1 MSINQTINNTLET
14 FIHNIFKE
22 GDGYIEL
29 RPCRDRGTGI
39 DNRARRWFATPTEF
53 IEKAPQVIDY
63 CRRKYLG
70 CFIGLLPR
78 EQAGKGSAEFVGF
91 GRVVWADLDAK
102 DYAGGKK
109 EALEQ
114 IHTLTPTPSAVV
126 ESGGGYHIY
135 YFLSEPTAPDTIET
149 INKRL
154 ANNVGADHCHD
165 RARVLRLPL
174 SYHCKT
180 EKLYQLRFV
189 TLSNDTHNAS
199 GLLDAWPA
207 CESEQPKIEYTKVK
221 DIPKASL
228 SANLQYLLNE
238 HQGLNDL
245 YNGLGKTSGDQS
257 GSGYDYAFAREALYL
272 GADTAEVCDAVACRL
287 IGRNKRVRND
297 YVQNTVA
304 RARASVDAYNKKK
317 RSTTEHADRYTL
329 ERLAVYPKGTAKAGQ
344 YIKNRSNL
352 AIILEHDD
360 QYVDAIKYNAFKN
373 RIEYKGGGLHKKDVI
388 AMSID
393 IERRYG
399 LSYGVDM
406 IEDLTVYT
414 AHQNTYHPVRDYL
427 MSLPA
432 QDSVAL
438 DDWMHKAFGVPNDE
452 LHKAIGRAWA
462 IGAVARIMSPGCFV
476 KNMLILEGK
485 QDIGK
490 SSAIKILAKND
501 NWYRDT
507 PFNIKQGD
515 ARDAYIKIN
524 SSWLYELP
532 EMKSFDKVDANT
544 VKAFISSTTDSY
556 RGMYDKFDKDV
567 PRQCVFVGTTNQKGI
582 LHDSTGNVR
591 FWPVHVEQVDFD
603 WLDANVDAI
612 WSAAVCA
619 YQAGEQWQLSYELE
633 RAMNTNREEYE
644 AQDDRITLIEKNY
657 IMQGYDGATLTNML
671 LDIGFMSNQVTRR
684 VQAEFADMLTQAG
697 WQRKRERIDGRRV
710 YMWRPSK

>member
-1 MSINQTINNTLET
+1 
-14 FIHNIFKE
+14 
-22 GDGYIEL
+22 
-29 RPCRDRGTGI
+29 
-39 DNRARRWFATPTEF
+39 
-53 IEKAPQVIDY
+53 
-63 CRRKYLG
+63 
-70 CFIGLLPR
+70 
-78 EQAGKGSAEFVGF
+78 
-91 GRVVWADLDAK
+91 
-102 DYAGGKK
+102 
-109 EALEQ
+109 
-114 IHTLTPTPSAVV
+114 VV

-135 YFLSEPTAPDTIET
+135 YFLSEPTAPDAIET

-189 TLSNDTHNAS
+189 TLSNDMHNAS
-199 GLLDAWPA
+199 GLLEAWPA
-207 CESEQPKIEYTKVK
+207 CESEQPKIEYNAVK
-221 DIPKASL
+221 DIPKAGL
-228 SANLQYLLNE
+228 SANMQYLLNE

-272 GADTAEVCDAVACRL
+272 GAETAEVCDAVACRL
-287 IGRNKRVRND
+287 IGRNKRVRNE

-317 RSTTEHADRYTL
+317 RSITEHADRYTL
-329 ERLAVYPKGTAKAGQ
+329 ERLAKYPKG
-344 YIKNRSNL
+344 
-352 AIILEHDD
+352 ILEHDE
-360 QYVDAIKYNAFKN
+360 QYNEVLRYNAFKN
-373 RIEYKGGGLHKKDVI
+373 RIEYKEASLDKKDII
-388 AMSID
+388 AIAID

-406 IEDLTVYT
+406 LENLAVYT
-414 AHQNTYHPVRDYL
+414 AHQNT
-427 MSLPA
+427 
-432 QDSVAL
+432 
-438 DDWMHKAFGVPNDE
+438 HKAFGVPNDE

-476 KNMLILEGK
+476 KNMLILEGA

-490 SSAIKILAKND
+490 SSAIKMLAKND
-501 NWYRDT
+501 NWFRDT
-507 PFNIKQGD
+507 PFDIKRGD

-556 RGMYDKFDKDV
+556 RGFWDKFDKDV
-567 PRQCVFVGTTNQKGI
+567 PRQCVFIGTTNQKGI

-591 FWPVHVEQVDFD
+591 FWPVHVERVDFR

-619 YQAGEQWQLSYELE
+619 YQAGEQWQLTHELE
-633 RAMNTNREEYE
+633 RSMDANREDYE

-657 IMQGYDGATLTNML
+657 MLQGYDGATLTSML
-671 LDIGFMSNQVTRR
+671 LDIGFMSNQVTKR
-684 VQAEFADMLTQAG
+684 VQMEFGEMLTRAG
-697 WQRKRERIDGRRV
+697 WQRSREMVDGRRQYV
-710 YMWRPSK
+710 WRPSK